1 MSIRIVTDSTC
12 DIPEPFLAELGITVV
27 PVYVNIGQDSYLDG
41 TELSRAEFY
50 RRFGA
55 GERVTTAAPSP
66 NTFTDVYNQLAAA
79 GATEILSLHIADDL
93 SNTGNVARL
102 AGETADIP
110 VTVVDTMQVSVG
122 AGFLVMAAAAA
133 ARVGKTMGEITAV
146 LQESRTRIRIFGML
160 DTLDA
165 LRRGG
170 RVNWAQFGIGTLL
183 QIKPILQVYQ
193 GDITVAARVRTR
205 KRALQQMVDMVQTHS
220 PLERLAVLHVDALET
235 AEYFQQQLTPYFPAE
250 HPPFM
255 VEITPAVASHFGLGA
270 VGAACVS
277 KL

>member
-12 DIPEPFLAELGITVV
+12 DIPEAVLTELGIAVV
-27 PVYVNIGQDSYLDG
+27 PVYVNVGQDSYLDG
-41 TELSRAEFY
+41 VELSRAEFY

-55 GERVTTAAPSP
+55 GEAVTTAAPSP
-66 NTFTDVYNQLAAA
+66 NAFTEVYNQLAVA

-102 AGETADIP
+102 AAETAVIP
-110 VTVVDTMQVSVG
+110 VTVIDTMQVSVG
-122 AGFLVMAAAAA
+122 AGFLVMAAAQAA
-133 ARVGKTMGEITAV
+133 KNGKTMGEITAV

-183 QIKPILQVYQ
+183 QIKPILQVYK
-193 GDITVAARVRTR
+193 GDITVVARVRTR
-205 KRALQQMVDMVQTHS
+205 KRALQQMIDMVQTHS
-220 PLERLAVLHVDALET
+220 PLERLAILHVNALET
-235 AEYFQQQLTPYFPAE
+235 AEFFQQQLTPYFPSDY
-250 HPPFM
+250 PPFF

-277 KL
+277 KA